1 MNSSIAQFFKRFYVD
16 GVFHTHVSLIY
27 PKGKFQLNREK
38 FEEFWELYCRGLTE
52 EKEENICLGFAEKL
66 QNIIP
71 VLVDVDIKIKETEDL
86 ILDESV
92 YRVEHVTQIVE
103 IYQSVLR
110 KIVDNCTDENLIC
123 ALLEKPKY
131 TVLVNNSRYIK
142 RGFHLHFPNLFL
154 SKTDIEV
161 HLFPR
166 VQDEIRKFKVFED
179 LGFEDSTTVLDG
191 CTTKNPWLLYG
202 CKKDEKSY
210 TYKLTKIYNSELKE
224 IELEDAFKNYK
235 LYDNNEEEIDIK
247 GRVTYFLPRILSV
260 LPYGRNSKELKFGL
274 PSPFKDKK
282 NTMIFRDGRDTKKP
296 LKMSVV
302 ENLKM
307 SAKLL
312 PMLSF
317 RRAEEYQS
325 WMEVGWILYNIGDG
339 SDEALEQ
346 WLDFSARDE
355 DKYDEPK
362 CISEWNKMVRKKYT
376 IGTLKFYASI
386 DSPDQYKE
394 FKGEQSE
401 KYLMKAIDGSHHDI
415 ACLLFEEYGTEF
427 VCSSVSSKTWYQF
440 TGHRWE
446 EIEEGVFLRERISS
460 DIVSKFAKKG
470 GVFFQEA
477 AEVEKSEKSW
487 HDKVKQV
494 QKIIKDLKTN
504 NHKNAIMRECC
515 DIFYNKSFKFELDTN
530 PYLICFKNGVYD
542 FKTNEFRN
550 GKPEDYLS
558 KSLPVNYRVFD
569 EGSDDVFAVFDFL
582 EKVFPDKSVRQ
593 YFMDQASDVFVGGNH
608 QKLVIFWT
616 GEGDNGKSV
625 TQTIFERMLGEL
637 AIKFSTTLITG
648 KKTAN
653 GAANP
658 ELARAGSGVRW
669 AILEE
674 PDNDEEIN
682 IGYLKSLSGNDSFF
696 ARDLFEKGR
705 QTREIQPM
713 FKLTFICNKLP
724 RFRGNTDKATWNRV
738 RVIPFESTFVKVE
751 DNNPAPLLYEE
762 QLKQK
767 RFPMDTEFI
776 KKIPHLLEPFVWV
789 LLEHRKNL
797 KVRVEPE
804 KVRIATELYRKQN
817 DSYRQFVDE
826 CIIESSK
833 SIINIT
839 EVYGQFR
846 EWFREG
852 FPGNQLP
859 LKNEVK
865 DYFIKLWGESENGK
879 WRGYRIKTIADEIDS
894 GTALVV
900 DDDELHN
907 YYNFTPL

>member
-1 MNSSIAQFFKRFYVD
+1 MNSSIAQFFKQFYVD

-191 CTTKNPWLLYG
+191 CTTKNPWLLYS

-224 IELEDAFKNYK
+224 IELEDEFKNYK
-235 LYDNNEEEIDIK
+235 LYDNNEEEINIK

-415 ACLLFEEYGTEF
+415 SCLLFEEYGTEF

-446 EIEEGVFLRERISS
+446 EIEEGVFLRE
-460 DIVSKFAKKG
+460 
-470 GVFFQEA
+470 
-477 AEVEKSEKSW
+477 
-487 HDKVKQV
+487 
-494 QKIIKDLKTN
+494 
-504 NHKNAIMRECC
+504 
-515 DIFYNKSFKFELDTN
+515 
-530 PYLICFKNGVYD
+530 
-542 FKTNEFRN
+542 
-550 GKPEDYLS
+550 
-558 KSLPVNYRVFD
+558 
-569 EGSDDVFAVFDFL
+569 
-582 EKVFPDKSVRQ
+582 
-593 YFMDQASDVFVGGNH
+593 
-608 QKLVIFWT
+608 
-616 GEGDNGKSV
+616 
-625 TQTIFERMLGEL
+625 
-637 AIKFSTTLITG
+637 
-648 KKTAN
+648 
-653 GAANP
+653 
-658 ELARAGSGVRW
+658 
-669 AILEE
+669 
-674 PDNDEEIN
+674 
-682 IGYLKSLSGNDSFF
+682 
-696 ARDLFEKGR
+696 
-705 QTREIQPM
+705 
-713 FKLTFICNKLP
+713 
-724 RFRGNTDKATWNRV
+724 
-738 RVIPFESTFVKVE
+738 
-751 DNNPAPLLYEE
+751 
-762 QLKQK
+762 
-767 RFPMDTEFI
+767 
-776 KKIPHLLEPFVWV
+776 
-789 LLEHRKNL
+789 
-797 KVRVEPE
+797 
-804 KVRIATELYRKQN
+804 
-817 DSYRQFVDE
+817 
-826 CIIESSK
+826 
-833 SIINIT
+833 
-839 EVYGQFR
+839 
-846 EWFREG
+846 
-852 FPGNQLP
+852 
-859 LKNEVK
+859 
-865 DYFIKLWGESENGK
+865 
-879 WRGYRIKTIADEIDS
+879 
-894 GTALVV
+894 
-900 DDDELHN
+900 
-907 YYNFTPL
+907 